1 MATSPLRKLQ
11 RQRGNTLAN
20 IMISLVII
28 AILAGGVMFGTGSF
42 GPGKSSRKDGKGTTV
57 LGATKAKAQDTVCQS
72 NLSQIRQI
80 VEVQKTLDEP
90 LPATIAELPSAKSL
104 TNCPIGKE
112 AYQFD
117 SASGAVRCPHPGHEA
132 Y

>member
-1 MATSPLRKLQ
+1 MANSPFRNLH

-20 IMISLVII
+20 IMISMVII
-28 AILAGGVMFGTGSF
+28 AILAGGVMFGMGSF
-42 GPGKSSRKDGKGTTV
+42 GPGKSTRKDGKGTTV
-57 LGATKAKAQDTVCQS
+57 LGATKAKAQDTVCKS
-72 NLSQIRQI
+72 NLDQIRQI
-80 VEVQKTLDEP
+80 VQVQQTLDEP
-90 LPATIAELPSAKSL
+90 LPPTIAELPNARSL